1 MSTEILIYLTKAALL
16 FTILSGL
23 AAYIMRKEDDGGLLV
38 LPVGGA
44 IVLLVCLVF
53 LAIPLAGGKAAW
65 ETTADT
71 AKSETPESALVIRVH
86 DGRRDSTED
95 WDTIHMDKMYIEGLF
110 DEDGNP
116 VPYTIEDIDA
126 E

>member
-1 MSTEILIYLTKAALL
+1 MSTDIIIYIAKTALL

-23 AAYIMRKEDDGGLLV
+23 AAYIMRKEDDGGLLI

-44 IVLLVCLVF
+44 IVLLICLVF
-53 LAIPLAGGKAAW
+53 LAIPLAGGEIILKPD
-65 ETTADT
+65 ADT
-71 AKSETPESALVIRVH
+71 VKANTEDSLPVIRVSEA
-86 DGRRDSTED
+86 RKDSTED
-95 WDTIHMDKMYIEGLF
+95 WDTIHLDKIYIEGLF

-116 VPYTIEDIDA
+116 VPYTIEDIDQ